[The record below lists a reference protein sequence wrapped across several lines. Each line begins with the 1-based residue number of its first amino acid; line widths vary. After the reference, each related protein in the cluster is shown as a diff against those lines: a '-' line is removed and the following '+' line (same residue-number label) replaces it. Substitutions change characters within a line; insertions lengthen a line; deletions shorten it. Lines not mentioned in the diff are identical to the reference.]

1 MKLGIFAKTFE
12 GNTPAELLAAAR
24 EAGYE
29 TVQYNMAC
37 SGLSPLPLAISNEA
51 VDEIRAASQQTGV
64 AIAAV
69 SATYNMIHP
78 DRSVRENGRHAFRA
92 IAAAAHRMGTRLLT
106 VCTGTLDP
114 RDQWRHHPANTT
126 PEAWRELCDEIRL
139 LLPVA
144 AEHDICI
151 GVEPELANV
160 VNSAQRAR
168 DLLDTFGNDHIRIVF
183 DAANLFETVASQDEQ
198 QNIVENAIT
207 LLADSIAIAHAK
219 DRRADGSFTT
229 AGTGILDYTHYLSTL
244 QRSGFNGSIVAH
256 GLTAAE
262 APSVAAFLKRH
273 LR

>member
-1 MKLGIFAKTFE
+1 MKPGIFAKPFD
-12 GNTPAELLAAAR
+12 GRTPAELFAAAR
-24 EAGYE
+24 NAGYE

-37 SGLSPLPLAISNEA
+37 SGLGPLPLAICNEA
-51 VDEIRAASQQTGV
+51 ADEVRAASQQTGIT
-64 AIAAV
+64 IAAV

-78 DRSVRENGRHAFRA
+78 DRSVRENGRRAFRA

-106 VCTGTLDP
+106 VCTGTFDP
-114 RDQWRHHPANTT
+114 HDQWRHHRANAT
-126 PEAWRELCDEIRL
+126 PEAWRELCGEFRL
-139 LLPVA
+139 LLPIA

-183 DAANLFETVASQDEQ
+183 DAANLFETVASQEEQ
-198 QNIVENAIT
+198 RQIVENAIT
-207 LLADSIAIAHAK
+207 LLADSIALAHAK
-219 DRRADGSFTT
+219 DRRPDGSFAT
-229 AGTGILDYTHYLSTL
+229 AGTGILDYAHYLSTL

-262 APSVAAFLKRH
+262 APAVAAFLKSH
-273 LR
+273 LP

>member
-1 MKLGIFAKTFE
+1 
-12 GNTPAELLAAAR
+12 
-24 EAGYE
+24 
-29 TVQYNMAC
+29 
-37 SGLSPLPLAISNEA
+37 
-51 VDEIRAASQQTGV
+51 
-64 AIAAV
+64 
-69 SATYNMIHP
+69 MIHP